1 MQKPFHASERIDRRR
16 FLVLVA
22 GSAGAVALA
31 AACGS
36 DDDDPE
42 ATPTMLGFSTPQ
54 ASPTAPAATA
64 SKGTVMVDDVLD
76 HALSS
81 EDWAGDF
88 GFVKFRLHT
97 GVVDGEPA
105 YFIRTDASD
114 QDFADSEKL
123 VYVPKMAAALEAQ
136 RGLSEIY
143 LFENGAPD
151 QSPVLS
157 TAPHKDDYSPAFR
170 VHRVTINGTPTVFA
184 SVNEIR
190 EAETAGTLTVERT
203 DIVVNYPVV
212 KWSGGELPNDQRR
225 EAYLGD
231 GQLLEP
237 VDVEGGTVTFKLHS
251 CYPSLRYIVTD
262 VSLPPMAEGMKIAP
276 ASASGGLT
284 DAGATAKILV
294 FGSGI
299 AGSGPM
305 GFQKS
310 VTDTVLGDAAWSPYW
325 DHYTFTWNSGATPAT
340 LTSEAEINARE
351 QEGALTRF
359 AGTPDTNGTL
369 FMVNCP
375 APVIAPLT

>member
-1 MQKPFHASERIDRRR
+1 MQKQSALSRRLDRRR

-22 GSAGAVALA
+22 GTAGAAAVA

-36 DDDDPE
+36 DDDAD
-42 ATPTMLGFSTPQ
+42 ATPTMVGFTSPA
-54 ASPTAPAATA
+54 ASPTAA
-64 SKGTVMVDDVLD
+64 SGSIPQGTVMVGDVID

-81 EDWAGDF
+81 DEWAGDF
-88 GFVKFRLHT
+88 GFVTFRLHA
-97 GVVDGEPA
+97 GMVEGESV

-123 VYVPKMAAALEAQ
+123 VYVPKMAAALDAP

-143 LFENGAPD
+143 LFENGASN
-151 QSPVLS
+151 QATVLN
-157 TAPHKDDYSPAFR
+157 TAPHMEDYSPAFR
-170 VHRVTINGTPTVFA
+170 VHRVTANGTPPMYS
-184 SVNEIR
+184 SVQEIR
-190 EAETAGTLTVERT
+190 DAEAAGSVVIAQT
-203 DIVVNYPVV
+203 DVVVNYPVV
-212 KWSGGELPNDQRR
+212 KWPGGELPNDQTR

-237 VDVEGGTVTFKLHS
+237 VDVAGGTVTFKLHS

-276 ASASGGLT
+276 APAASGLT
-284 DAGATAKILV
+284 EAGATAKILV
-294 FGSGI
+294 FGSGVE
-299 AGSGPM
+299 GSGPM

-325 DHYTFTWNSGATPAT
+325 DHYTFTWQSGATAAT
-340 LTSEAEINARE
+340 LKSQAEILQHEE
-351 QEGALTRF
+351 QGDLTRF